1 MCIASAAAHFII
13 GCSDGS
19 IRFLFH
25 EGALAHRQTAPFA
38 IGYMPPRSISPAPQH
53 NPAYVSPVSYS
64 LPPIGSSVVSMSPSH
79 SLDSMLVACADG
91 RLLSLVIPSDLL
103 LSDKDGWAGELELGD
118 VHAAHAAPVLCV
130 HALHGEAAA
139 VSIDTTGCI
148 LMWSLLNG
156 ACLASLSMFAPPQ
169 HPDEAAVAF
178 AASSCGRLVAA
189 GSSSGGVAMFDLSTV
204 STRKCVLWSRLD
216 STAVVALAAHPSLPL
231 FCVAFA
237 SKHIVFLWAAAA
249 AVSVI
254 ARTTADAA
262 VISLH
267 WIDSASPGHVLL
279 LLRDAALLRIA
290 CPALQPLPS
299 AHTLAPLD
307 SLSPLRVRVTDVV
320 GGLTGDVSA
329 MVCRL
334 IMACLFPR
342 LSFVSIRF
350 SFPQTPFPSCA
361 NARVVP
367 CRCRGA
373 VADAGGGTS
382 CVALSTTTKDVAVR
396 HPKP

>member
-1 MCIASAAAHFII
+1 M
-13 GCSDGS
+13 
-19 IRFLFH
+19 
-25 EGALAHRQTAPFA
+25 
-38 IGYMPPRSISPAPQH
+38 
-53 NPAYVSPVSYS
+53 
-64 LPPIGSSVVSMSPSH
+64 VSMSPSH

-103 LSDKDGWAGELELGD
+103 LSDKDGWAGELELAD

-139 VSIDTTGCI
+139 VSIDATGCI
-148 LMWSLLNG
+148 LMWSLLSG
-156 ACLASLSMFAPPQ
+156 ACLTSVSMFAPPLD
-169 HPDEAAVAF
+169 PTEAAVAF

-216 STAVVALAAHPSLPL
+216 ATAVLALASHPSLPV

-237 SKHIVFLWAAAA
+237 SNRIVFLSVAAA

-254 ARTTADAA
+254 GHTTADAPI
-262 VISLH
+262 ISLH
-267 WIDSASPGHVLL
+267 WLDSASPGHVLL
-279 LLRDAALLRIA
+279 LLRDATLLRLS
-290 CPALQPLPS
+290 CPALQPLPT

-320 GGLTGDVSA
+320 AGLTGDVSG

-334 IMACLFPR
+334 ITACVLPVPASCPNPLFPS
-342 LSFVSIRF
+342 LNK
-350 SFPQTPFPSCA
+350 TPFPSGA
-361 NARVVP
+361 NALVVQVQRGS
-367 CRCRGA
+367 CRCRRRHLLRRTVDNNKAPSGSSPTLEIGLICPNCSKRFSPFRPRA
-373 VADAGGGTS
+373 ASKRGHFPFCRLAS
-382 CVALSTTTKDVAVR
+382 AAAASRAWPYPTTCRASPSAAPTAASR
-396 HPKP
+396 LPA

>member
-1 MCIASAAAHFII
+1 
-13 GCSDGS
+13 
-19 IRFLFH
+19 
-25 EGALAHRQTAPFA
+25 
-38 IGYMPPRSISPAPQH
+38 
-53 NPAYVSPVSYS
+53 
-64 LPPIGSSVVSMSPSH
+64 
-79 SLDSMLVACADG
+79 MLVACADG

-103 LSDKDGWAGELELGD
+103 LSDKDGWAGELELAD

-130 HALHGEAAA
+130 SALHGEAAA

-169 HPDEAAVAF
+169 DPNEAAVAF

-189 GSSSGGVAMFDLSTV
+189 GSSSGGVAIFDLSTV

-216 STAVVALAAHPSLPL
+216 STAVVALASHPSLPV

-237 SKHIVFLWAAAA
+237 SRHIVFLSAAAA
-249 AVSVI
+249 SVSVI
-254 ARTTADAA
+254 GRTTADAA

-279 LLRDAALLRIA
+279 LLRDATLLRLA
-290 CPALQPLPS
+290 CPALQPLPT

-307 SLSPLRVRVTDVV
+307 SVSPLRVRVADVV
-320 GGLTGDVSA
+320 AGLTGDVA
-329 MVCRL
+329 GMVCRSITAFVL
-334 IMACLFPR
+334 RVSVSCLNPMFPS
-342 LSFVSIRF
+342 LNPS
-350 SFPQTPFPSCA
+350 PSCA
-361 NARVVP
+361 DALVVP

-373 VADAGGGTS
+373 VADAGGGSS
-382 CVALSTTTKDVAVR
+382 CVALSTTTKDIAVR
-396 HPKP
+396 HPHSKSVSFGLTV

>member
-1 MCIASAAAHFII
+1 
-13 GCSDGS
+13 
-19 IRFLFH
+19 
-25 EGALAHRQTAPFA
+25 
-38 IGYMPPRSISPAPQH
+38 
-53 NPAYVSPVSYS
+53 
-64 LPPIGSSVVSMSPSH
+64 MSPSH

-103 LSDKDGWAGELELGD
+103 LSDKDGWAGELELAD

-130 HALHGEAAA
+130 SALHGEAAA

-156 ACLASLSMFAPPQ
+156 ACLTSLSMFAPPQ
-169 HPDEAAVAF
+169 DPNEAAVAF

-216 STAVVALAAHPSLPL
+216 STAVVALASHPSLPV

-237 SKHIVFLWAAAA
+237 SRHIVFLSAAAA
-249 AVSVI
+249 SVSVI
-254 ARTTADAA
+254 GRTTADAA

-279 LLRDAALLRIA
+279 LLRDATLLRLA
-290 CPALQPLPS
+290 CPALQPLPT

-307 SLSPLRVRVTDVV
+307 SVSPLRVRVADVV
-320 GGLTGDVSA
+320 AGLTGDVA
-329 MVCRL
+329 GMVCRS
-334 IMACLFPR
+334 ITACVLRVSVSCLNPMFPS
-342 LSFVSIRF
+342 LNPS
-350 SFPQTPFPSCA
+350 PSCA
-361 NARVVP
+361 NALVVP

-373 VADAGGGTS
+373 VADAGGGSS
-382 CVALSTTTKDVAVR
+382 CVALSTTTKDIAVR
-396 HPKP
+396 HPHSKSVSFGLTV